1 MVTRAVVESIEKK
14 SNLMA
19 EIEELKFQ
27 EIWNVEENSG
37 KMQVEDLFSA
47 LMDENVP
54 EDSEYFN
61 RFSKSEKEYFSP
73 LSLSLA
79 KISSSFSQEFLHKY
93 IFLFSDAKTFSQ
105 LLQMIS
111 MDRTNNF
118 HQYIQSVIDGTSKLK
133 TEARNFCS
141 VSVIKSKISEILH
154 HSGPESPEEIKQIL
168 LETPSV
174 QLLEVLQSAVDKIAA
189 MKDFSPFTSSSFS
202 KSVIEILKLS
212 KENLKLDVLL
222 DKFAS
227 DVLKCL
233 SKEEWTVEQDHLA
246 ESFKLLPL
254 PSDKLEELLEVLTEI
269 KVQKIS
275 SSATLKTVITGLCY
289 NLSLNKYGLKE
300 ELFSKLFCI
309 IEVMI
314 PSQESE
320 EMVRE
325 QLTDGWSHILTL
337 HCIAGEP
344 PDQIF

>member
-1 MVTRAVVESIEKK
+1 MVTQAVVESIEKK
-14 SNLMA
+14 SGLMT

-27 EIWNVEENSG
+27 EIWNVGENSG
-37 KMQVEDLFSA
+37 KMKVEDLFAA

-73 LSLSLA
+73 LSLTLA
-79 KISSSFSQEFLHKY
+79 KTSSSFSQEFLQKY

-118 HQYIQSVIDGTSKLK
+118 HQYIQSVIDGSSKLK
-133 TEARNFCS
+133 TEARSVSS
-141 VSVIKSKISEILH
+141 VSVIKSRLSEILH

-168 LETPSV
+168 QETQST
-174 QLLEVLQSAVDKIAA
+174 QLVEVLESAVDKIAA

-202 KSVIEILKLS
+202 KSVIEILKCS
-212 KENLKLDVLL
+212 NENLKLDVLS

-233 SKEEWTVEQDHLA
+233 NKGGWKVDQDHLA

-254 PSDKLEELLEVLTEI
+254 PAEKLEELLEVLTEI

-275 SSATLKTVITGLCY
+275 SNSTLKTVITGLCY
-289 NLSLNKYGLKE
+289 NLSLNKYLLKE
-300 ELFSKLFCI
+300 ELFSKFFCI
-309 IEVMI
+309 IEVIITSM
-314 PSQESE
+314 ESE
-320 EMVRE
+320 EMVR
-325 QLTDGWSHILTL
+325 
-337 HCIAGEP
+337 
-344 PDQIF
+344 

>member
-1 MVTRAVVESIEKK
+1 MVTGAVVESIEKK
-14 SNLMA
+14 SSLMT

-27 EIWNVEENSG
+27 EIWNVGENSSEM
-37 KMQVEDLFSA
+37 KLEDLFSA

-73 LSLSLA
+73 LSLTLA

-93 IFLFSDAKTFSQ
+93 IFLFSDVKTFCQ

-133 TEARNFCS
+133 TEARNVCS

-154 HSGPESPEEIKQIL
+154 HSRPESPEEIRQIL
-168 LETPSV
+168 LETPSA
-174 QLLEVLQSAVDKIAA
+174 QLSEVLQSAVDKIAV
-189 MKDFSPFTSSSFS
+189 MRDFSPFTSSSFS

-212 KENLKLDVLL
+212 NENLKLDILL

-233 SKEEWTVEQDHLA
+233 SKGESEVDQEHLA

-254 PSDKLEELLEVLTEI
+254 TSDKLEELLEVLTKI
-269 KVQKIS
+269 KVQEIS
-275 SSATLKTVITGLCY
+275 SSSTLKTVITGICY
-289 NLSLNKYGLKE
+289 NLSLNKYGLRE

-314 PSQESE
+314 TSEESD
-320 EMVRE
+320 EMVR
-325 QLTDGWSHILTL
+325 
-337 HCIAGEP
+337 
-344 PDQIF
+344 